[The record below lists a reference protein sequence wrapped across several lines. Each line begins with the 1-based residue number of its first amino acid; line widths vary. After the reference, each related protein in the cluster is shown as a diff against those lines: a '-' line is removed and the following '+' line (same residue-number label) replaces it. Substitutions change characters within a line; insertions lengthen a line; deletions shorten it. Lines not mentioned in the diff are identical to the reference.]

1 MKISPQYIINNEIL
15 ELISKIEANLY
26 FLSSLKLNPKLSK
39 KIIRMNVLKS
49 SLYSA
54 RIEGNPLDLDDLKT
68 KGKIKTAT
76 KSEVFNIIK
85 AIEYIQKKVKKDF
98 LIDKNF
104 IFDLHSLIM
113 SGKIGLTKNFR
124 KEMGAIF
131 NQSGEAIYL
140 SPPPTKIKDYIDRLI
155 HYINEEEQN
164 PFINAFISHLIF
176 EKIHPFLDG
185 NGRVGRLLILAII
198 LSKKGRDYFFV
209 PFEKE
214 LEKERESYYY
224 YLDVGL
230 KNTNEYLIFML
241 KMFLKSVE
249 ELKITIENE
258 NKKTILLPPR
268 QEEIYLII
276 KDHRLVSFDQ
286 IKRRFLK
293 VPERTLRYDL
303 KKLVEKGL
311 IIKVGKT
318 KGSYYRE
325 KE

>member
-1 MKISPQYIINNEIL
+1 M
-15 ELISKIEANLY
+15 
-26 FLSSLKLNPKLSK
+26 
-39 KIIRMNVLKS
+39 
-49 SLYSA
+49 
-54 RIEGNPLDLDDLKT
+54 
-68 KGKIKTAT
+68 
-76 KSEVFNIIK
+76 
-85 AIEYIQKKVKKDF
+85 
-98 LIDKNF
+98 
-104 IFDLHSLIM
+104 
-113 SGKIGLTKNFR
+113 
-124 KEMGAIF
+124 
-131 NQSGEAIYL
+131 
-140 SPPPTKIKDYIDRLI
+140 
-155 HYINEEEQN
+155 
-164 PFINAFISHLIF
+164 
-176 EKIHPFLDG
+176 DG
-185 NGRVGRLLILAII
+185 NGRVGRLLILSII
-198 LSKKGRDYFFV
+198 LSKKGSNYFFV

-224 YLDVGL
+224 HLDIGL

-258 NKKTILLPPR
+258 NKKTIFLPPR

-276 KDHRLVSFDQ
+276 KDHRLVSFNQ

-311 IIKVGKT
+311 IIKIGKT

>member
-1 MKISPQYIINNEIL
+1 MKIPPQYIINNEIL

-54 RIEGNPLDLDDLKT
+54 RIEGNPLELDDLKT
-68 KGKIKTAT
+68 KGKIKT
-76 KSEVFNIIK
+76 KDEVFNIVK

-113 SGKIGLTKNFR
+113 TGKIGFTKNFR

-131 NQSGEAIYL
+131 NQSGEVIYL

-198 LSKKGRDYFFV
+198 LSKKGSDYFFV

-214 LEKERESYYY
+214 LENERESYYY

-258 NKKTILLPPR
+258 NKKTIFLPPR

-286 IKRRFLK
+286 IRRRFLK

-303 KKLVEKGL
+303 KKLAEKGL

-318 KGSYYRE
+318 KGSYYRA
-325 KE
+325 KD

>member
-1 MKISPQYIINNEIL
+1 MKIPPQYIINNEIL

-68 KGKIKTAT
+68 KGKIKT
-76 KSEVFNIIK
+76 KDEVFNIVK

-113 SGKIGLTKNFR
+113 TGKIGFTKNFR

-131 NQSGEAIYL
+131 NQSGQAIYL
-140 SPPPTKIKDYIDRLI
+140 SPPPTKINDYIDKLI
-155 HYINEEEQN
+155 NYINHSEPN
-164 PFINAFISHLIF
+164 PFINAFISHLVF

-198 LSKKGRDYFFV
+198 LSKKGSDYFFV

-214 LEKERESYYY
+214 LENERESYYY
-224 YLDVGL
+224 YLDVGF
-230 KNTNEYLIFML
+230 KKTNEYLIFML

-258 NKKTILLPPR
+258 NKKTIFLPPR

-286 IKRRFLK
+286 IRRRFLK

-303 KKLVEKGL
+303 KKLAEKGL

-318 KGSYYRE
+318 KGSYYRA
-325 KE
+325 KD

>member
-1 MKISPQYIINNEIL
+1 MKIPPQYIINNEIL

-68 KGKIKTAT
+68 KGKIRT
-76 KSEVFNIIK
+76 KDEVFNIVK
-85 AIEYIQKKVKKDF
+85 AIEHIQKKVKKDF

-113 SGKIGLTKNFR
+113 TGKIGFTKNFR

-131 NQSGEAIYL
+131 NQSGKAIYL
-140 SPPPTKIKDYIDRLI
+140 SPPPTKINDYIGKLI
-155 HYINEEEQN
+155 NYINHGEPN
-164 PFINAFISHLIF
+164 PFINAFISHLVF

-198 LSKKGRDYFFV
+198 LSKKGSDYFFV

-224 YLDVGL
+224 YFDVGL

-258 NKKTILLPPR
+258 NKKTIFLPPR

-286 IKRRFLK
+286 IRRRFLK

-303 KKLVEKGL
+303 KKLAEKGL

-318 KGSYYRE
+318 KGSYYRA
-325 KE
+325 KD

>member
-1 MKISPQYIINNEIL
+1 MKIPPQYVINNEIL

-26 FLSSLKLNPKLSK
+26 FLSSLKLNPKLIK
-39 KIIRMNVLKS
+39 KIIRMNILQS
-49 SLYSA
+49 SLFSA
-54 RIEGNPLDLDDLKT
+54 KIEGNPLDLDDLKT
-68 KGKIKTAT
+68 KGKTKT
-76 KSEVFNIIK
+76 KDEVFNIVK

-113 SGKIGLTKNFR
+113 TGKIGFTKNFR

-131 NQSGEAIYL
+131 NQSGEVIYL

-185 NGRVGRLLILAII
+185 NGRVGRLLILVII
-198 LSKKGRDYFFV
+198 LSKKGSDYFFV

-258 NKKTILLPPR
+258 NKKTFFLPPR

-286 IKRRFLK
+286 IRRRFLK

-303 KKLVEKGL
+303 KKLAEKGL

-318 KGSYYRE
+318 KGSYYRA
-325 KE
+325 KD

>member
-1 MKISPQYIINNEIL
+1 MKIPPQYIINNEIL

-39 KIIRMNVLKS
+39 KIIRINILQS
-49 SLYSA
+49 SLFSA
-54 RIEGNPLDLDDLKT
+54 KIEGNPLDLDDLKT
-68 KGKIKTAT
+68 KGKTKT
-76 KSEVFNIIK
+76 KDEVFNIIK
-85 AIEYIQKKVKKDF
+85 AIEYIQKKVRKDF
-98 LIDKNF
+98 LFDKKF
-104 IFDLHSLIM
+104 IFDLYSLIM
-113 SGKIGLTKNFR
+113 TGKIGLTKNFR

-140 SPPPTKIKDYIDRLI
+140 SPPPTKIKNYIDKLI
-155 HYINEEEQN
+155 HYVNSGEPN

-185 NGRVGRLLILAII
+185 NGRVGRLLILSII
-198 LSKKGRDYFFV
+198 LSKKGSDYFFV

-258 NKKTILLPPR
+258 NKKTIFLPPR

-303 KKLVEKGL
+303 KKLVEKDL

-325 KE
+325 KD

>member
-1 MKISPQYIINNEIL
+1 MNIPPSYKINSEIID
-15 ELISKIEANLY
+15 LISQIEANLY
-26 FLSSLKLNPKLSK
+26 YLSSLRLSSDFNK
-39 KIIRMNVLKS
+39 KIIRINILKS
-49 SLYSA
+49 SLFSA
-54 RIEGNPLDLDDLKT
+54 KIEGNPLELDDLKT
-68 KGKIKTAT
+68 KNKSKT
-76 KSEVFNIIK
+76 KDEIFNIVK
-85 AIEYIQKKVKKDF
+85 AIVYIQKKVKKDF
-98 LIDKNF
+98 LLNKNF
-104 IFDLHSLIM
+104 ILDLHSLIM
-113 SGKIGLTKNFR
+113 TGTVGLTKNFR

-131 NQSGEAIYL
+131 NQSGSAIYL
-140 SPPPTKIKDYIDRLI
+140 SPPPTKIKNYIDKLI
-155 HYINEEEQN
+155 DYTNKEEDN

-185 NGRVGRLLILAII
+185 NGRVGRLLISTII
-198 LSKKGRDYFFV
+198 LSKKGKDYFFV

-249 ELKITIENE
+249 DLKITIENE
-258 NKKTILLPPR
+258 NKKTIFLPPR

-276 KDHRLVSFDQ
+276 KDHHLISFDQ

-303 KKLVEKGL
+303 KKLVEKDL

-318 KGSYYRE
+318 KGSFYRI
-325 KE
+325 KD